1 MESNSVSQVLTSFE
15 QETALRHEIRITA
28 EKLHLTFKTNDGPV
42 SALQNV
48 NSGVN
53 KGDFVSFIKGFC
65 GAI

>member
-1 MESNSVSQVLTSFE
+1 MESNLVSEVLTSFE

-28 EKLHLTFKTNDGPV
+28 EKLYLTFKTNDGPV

-53 KGDFVSFIKGFC
+53 KGNFVSFIKGFC